1 MAMQSR
7 PGAEV
12 PGGTL
17 ELLPLAFAR
26 PSEALRRARAIL
38 AIDPDPYDASVA
50 HQAAGIVLRDFGD
63 VSSGIRELR
72 IALRLARLIDS
83 RDRQADVLAT
93 LGNALRIVGQH
104 PEALEDLRRAV
115 AILHVAGDTIWEARA
130 LTACGLVQLAI
141 NATSRAEADL
151 AVAESL
157 FAATSQELE

>member
-26 PSEALRRARAIL
+26 PSEALTRARAIL

-93 LGNALRIVGQH
+93 LGV
-104 PEALEDLRRAV
+104 
-115 AILHVAGDTIWEARA
+115 A
-130 LTACGLVQLAI
+130 LTKGGRPDDRARPAPARQRAADRGAASGGAGGPAPGGRHPACGGGH
-141 NATSRAEADL
+141 DL
-151 AVAESL
+151 GGAGAHGMRPGP
-157 FAATSQELE
+157 ARH